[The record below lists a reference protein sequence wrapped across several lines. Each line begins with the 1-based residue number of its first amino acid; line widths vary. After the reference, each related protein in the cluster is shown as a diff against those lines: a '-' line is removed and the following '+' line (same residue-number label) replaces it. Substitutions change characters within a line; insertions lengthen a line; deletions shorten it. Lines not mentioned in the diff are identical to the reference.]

1 MPRSKTVTHLSLSEG
16 GLIITGMTT
25 QVSYFRSKEG
35 ILALFLSIACLVYF
49 LVVPEDETSVRRA
62 QAKAENKSITLQTEK
77 GVFKDNHK
85 EEIVASSES
94 DSIEAPF
101 CLNLPILM
109 YHHVEPLDIAK
120 REGHAQLTVNPNM
133 FEKHI
138 QELHEK
144 GYKIIPISEAVQA
157 LISNTNPGKVAVITL
172 DDGYKDNFEY
182 ALPIAQKYQAP
193 ITFFIS
199 TGLLENP
206 GYMTWSDLKSAQN
219 SNLVT
224 ILNHTWSHFSL
235 PAGNVSESREEV
247 KTAENALIEHLGTI
261 HKFFAYPYGSFDD
274 KSLEIM
280 KSEEYIAAFTTQVS
294 TQLCDDQM
302 LALPRVRIGEAPLSY
317 FGL

>member
-1 MPRSKTVTHLSLSEG
+1 MQSQKLFFFTREG
-16 GLIITGMTT
+16 L
-25 QVSYFRSKEG
+25 
-35 ILALFLSIACLVYF
+35 LLLFLSLACLTYF
-49 LVVPEDETSVRRA
+49 LVVPSEDTEIKRA
-62 QAKAENKSITLQTEK
+62 RATTIRKPITLSTEK
-77 GVFKDNHK
+77 GVFKDGQAVSATNST
-85 EEIVASSES
+85 ETTVQT
-94 DSIEAPF
+94 PF
-101 CLNLPILM
+101 CIDVPVLM
-109 YHHVEPLDIAK
+109 YHHIEPLDIAK
-120 REGHAQLTVNPNM
+120 LEGHAQLTVSPNM

-138 QELHEK
+138 QELQEK
-144 GYKIIPISEAVQA
+144 GYNIIPISEVIQA

-182 ALPIAQKYQAP
+182 ALPIAQKYQTP

-235 PAGNVSESREEV
+235 PAGNISESREEV

-261 HKFFAYPYGSFDD
+261 HKIFAYPYGSFDD

-280 KSEEYIAAFTTQVS
+280 KSEGYIAAFTTQVS

-302 LALPRVRIGEAPLSY
+302 LSLPRVRIGEAPLSY